1 MARKVKFPI
10 KFDARKRMEAVIADL
25 PSIPLMVEN
34 TKGEVIWKERTRIK
48 VLKGSELL
56 LRDKNMKVKDKP
68 VIPTNNYKEIIT
80 DHVVQNHKVSIFA
93 AYEQY
98 GEPAIEMYCKQVWD
112 YHYSLKTL
120 PPEPKSI
127 ILT

>member
-25 PSIPLMVEN
+25 PAIPLMVEN
-34 TKGEVIWKERTRIK
+34 TKGEVIWKERTRIN
-48 VLKGSELL
+48 VVKGSDLL
-56 LRDKNMKVKDKP
+56 LRDKNLTIKGKP
-68 VIPTNNYKEIIT
+68 VIPSHLYKEQIT

-93 AYEQY
+93 AYEQF
-98 GEPAIEMYCKQVWD
+98 GEEAIEWYCKRVWD
-112 YHYSLKTL
+112 YHYELKTL

-127 ILT
+127 ILS